1 MKSNDLINLT
11 TEQQKNLTDL
21 IIIGIYKKMYNDNI
35 IDISQAIEL
44 INNHKGGNDYKKSSS
59 IL

>member
-44 INNHKGGNDYKKSSS
+44 IDNHKGG
-59 IL
+59 IRL

>member
-44 INNHKGGNDYKKSSS
+44 IDNHKGGYDYKKSSG

>member
-1 MKSNDLINLT
+1 MQSNDLINLT

-44 INNHKGGNDYKKSSS
+44 INNHKGGYDYKKSSS